1 VVGRESY
8 LTKELQTRLVNRLRR
23 LEGHVRGVAGM
34 IEREEPY
41 DDVLVQIAAV
51 KSALDQVTVHLL
63 EALLQSCIERFIAE
77 RDEEA
82 LKRFKDSLALVL
94 KRS

>member
-1 VVGRESY
+1 MEGILVVRRELS
-8 LTKELQTRLVNRLRR
+8 LEEDLQKRLIDRLRR
-23 LEGHVRGVAGM
+23 LEGHVRGIAGM

-63 EALLQSCIERFIAE
+63 EGLLKSCVDA
-77 RDEEA
+77 DEEA
-82 LKRFKDSLALVL
+82 LKRFKNSLALVL